1 MKTIRPKCSARFAG
15 RRRQVS
21 SLKKLQM
28 FSDPPGSAQVLGSPD
43 TSLAIHRI
51 EAIEFIRYVRHVYK
65 GEGGYNSDHEFFN
78 TMADI

>member
-1 MKTIRPKCSARFAG
+1 MQRSFRRAD
-15 RRRQVS
+15 RRRQDS

-28 FSDPPGSAQVLGSPD
+28 HSDPPGGAQVLGSPD

-78 TMADI
+78 KMADI